1 MASLLDRKLLV
12 LTGKG
17 GVGKT
22 TISAALGLIAAERGL
37 HTIVVEVGEQ
47 HRLAELFGVVPA
59 QAGAET
65 ELRANL
71 WSVSLDPDR
80 ALLEWLQSLGGR
92 VSGRVLASSGTFQY
106 FAAAAPGARELV
118 SMVTIWKL
126 TQGRRGRGKRAEGY
140 DLVILDAPATGHALG
155 LLHSPQTFG
164 AIARVGPIASQTR
177 QVGELLGDPALSG
190 FLAVALPTEMAVTE
204 TLELQ
209 DGLRQR
215 IDRSLDAVVVNGTLP
230 RRFSAAELSRIDRLD
245 GAGAG
250 AAGRG
255 GTSRSGPGKSGS
267 GHTGSPRDKSNR
279 SHESDPVT
287 HSAALAARAVHD
299 RASFQHN
306 QLARL
311 RRRDFDVHPVPFL
324 FVPSSTSRRSNGSPD
339 TSRSSSEPKRKGT
352 QVMPKRSSKPSSP
365 RQSRLTRTDKSRW
378 T

>member
-22 TISAALGLIAAERGL
+22 TVSAALGLLAAERGL
-37 HTIVVEVGEQ
+37 RTIVVEVGEQ
-47 HRLAELFGVVPA
+47 RRLGELFGVVPA
-59 QAGAET
+59 EPGAET
-65 ELRANL
+65 ELRKNL

-118 SMVTIWKL
+118 SMVAIWKL
-126 TQGRRGRGKRAEGY
+126 TQGRRGRDKRAGGY

-177 QVGELLGDPALSG
+177 QVSELLADPALSG

-204 TLELQ
+204 ALELQ

-215 IDRSLDAVVVNGTLP
+215 IERTLDAVIVNGALP
-230 RRFSAAELSRIDRLD
+230 RRFSAAELVQIDRLD
-245 GAGAG
+245 GAA
-250 AAGRG
+250 
-255 GTSRSGPGKSGS
+255 PLDGS
-267 GHTGSPRDKSNR
+267 GRPKGSDSITR
-279 SHESDPVT
+279 
-287 HSAALAARAVHD
+287 SAALAARAVHD
-299 RASFQHN
+299 RANFQHN

-311 RRRDFDVHPVPFL
+311 RRRDFDVHPIPFL
-324 FVPSSTSRRSNGSPD
+324 FV
-339 TSRSSSEPKRKGT
+339 SELDLPAVERIAGHL
-352 QVMPKRSSKPSSP
+352 SK
-365 RQSRLTRTDKSRW
+365 QL
-378 T
+378 